1 MPVVGEYKRGERG
14 REAPKS
20 LLGEK
25 MIEASAN
32 IALRITFVCVSVL
45 RDEEDGRER
54 GGLGRSPPPPFID
67 TRRGRVHVRG
77 VSEAIAFSPNFG
89 VQWSATV
96 ESTLWGTGEYGVGH
110 GSCPGQPISLAEIAP
125 VSW

>member
-1 MPVVGEYKRGERG
+1 MPVVGEYKQGERG

-45 RDEEDGRER
+45 RDERDE
-54 GGLGRSPPPPFID
+54 L
-67 TRRGRVHVRG
+67 RVDPLEGAR
-77 VSEAIAFSPNFG
+77 
-89 VQWSATV
+89 
-96 ESTLWGTGEYGVGH
+96 L
-110 GSCPGQPISLAEIAP
+110 LLL
-125 VSW
+125 